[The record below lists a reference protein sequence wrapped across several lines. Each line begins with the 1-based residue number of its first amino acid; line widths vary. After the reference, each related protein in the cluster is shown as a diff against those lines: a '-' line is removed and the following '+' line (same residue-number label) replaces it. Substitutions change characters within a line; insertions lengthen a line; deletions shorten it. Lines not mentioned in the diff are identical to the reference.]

1 MASAYLTQDVRWRAT
16 NRLRGDLVRHR
27 LRLWISFHDAQAPGH
42 MIERIA
48 VLAVLPLVLIFATVN
63 ASRRRLEGNRR
74 ASREASGAV
83 EDIGFAIP
91 RGSYTVIA
99 GRVGSGKSTLP
110 VQSGEVRWNGA
121 RVTDA
126 ALFFAPPRCAYT
138 GQVPWLF
145 SQTVRENIV
154 LG

>member
-1 MASAYLTQDVRWRAT
+1 M
-16 NRLRGDLVRHR
+16 
-27 LRLWISFHDAQAPGH
+27 
-42 MIERIA
+42 
-48 VLAVLPLVLIFATVN
+48 
-63 ASRRRLEGNRR
+63 
-74 ASREASGAV
+74 
-83 EDIGFAIP
+83 EDISFAIP
-91 RGSYTVIA
+91 RGSYTVIT
-99 GRVGSGKSTLP
+99 GRVGSGKSTLLRVLLGTLP

-138 GQVPWLF
+138 GQAPRLF